1 MSATNEETS
10 GRTYNVTVDP
20 EEDNKA
26 TEFKFGTFA
35 RPHMR
40 AFYCAGW
47 SYFVAYINR
56 FAIVPLLPEVRGS
69 LGISNRQ
76 IWISNIASTPLA
88 ALLSLA
94 IGPVCDKYGPR
105 IPMTMLL
112 CLAAIPGACTGL
124 VQTTTGLTIARLF
137 ASMGDASFVLSKAW
151 ADNMFCK
158 KIVGTASSLVGG
170 SFEAGANHLLIGA
183 ILFPLFRKLLN
194 NDKDMAW
201 RTLMIVPALLSFA
214 TGIFVYYCTDDC
226 PQGNYSDLKRT
237 GSKEEISSKDAIRSA
252 LRNRN
257 TWILFLQNACI
268 VGLEFSMNNA
278 SVLHFRDEF
287 GQTTEKSSA
296 VASVA
301 GWVAP
306 LGKIV
311 GGYLSDRAYQKWSLK
326 GRLWLHFG
334 ACAMTGG
341 VLMVFANTR
350 SLNGLIV
357 LLAVTSLVGNIA
369 SSTSY
374 SIVPYIYPLRT
385 GSVAGIV
392 ATGDLIGEIGFSVG
406 FMNLKYYSALSM
418 MGVVILGTL
427 NWLLN
432 EGIVGCVNRCYAH
445 TFDATSWNLTTTCRG
460 VTFDHPHKNRR
471 VFRII
476 LYHFQESETRRRRQG
491 HGSLDTKGRRQQ
503 VYSD

>member
-1 MSATNEETS
+1 
-10 GRTYNVTVDP
+10 
-20 EEDNKA
+20 
-26 TEFKFGTFA
+26 
-35 RPHMR
+35 
-40 AFYCAGW
+40 
-47 SYFVAYINR
+47 
-56 FAIVPLLPEVRGS
+56 
-69 LGISNRQ
+69 
-76 IWISNIASTPLA
+76 
-88 ALLSLA
+88 
-94 IGPVCDKYGPR
+94 
-105 IPMTMLL
+105 
-112 CLAAIPGACTGL
+112 
-124 VQTTTGLTIARLF
+124 
-137 ASMGDASFVLSKAW
+137 
-151 ADNMFCK
+151 
-158 KIVGTASSLVGG
+158 
-170 SFEAGANHLLIGA
+170 
-183 ILFPLFRKLLN
+183 
-194 NDKDMAW
+194 
-201 RTLMIVPALLSFA
+201 
-214 TGIFVYYCTDDC
+214 
-226 PQGNYSDLKRT
+226 
-237 GSKEEISSKDAIRSA
+237 
-252 LRNRN
+252 
-257 TWILFLQNACI
+257 
-268 VGLEFSMNNA
+268 MNNA

-432 EGIVGCVNRCYAH
+432 EGIVACVNQCYAH
-445 TFDATSWNLTTTCRG
+445 TFDTTSWIRLVGISLLTILIRIEGYSGLFCITSKNQKQGDVDKATDHWTQRAEGNRCIQTDNETSRMEVDG
-460 VTFDHPHKNRR
+460 TSVT
-471 VFRII
+471 
-476 LYHFQESETRRRRQG
+476 
-491 HGSLDTKGRRQQ
+491 LDIDA
-503 VYSD
+503 V